1 MTVSVDEALEQLNTD
16 AGSVDAGELQ
26 LYVDAAN
33 EWVDGRIGQP
43 GWMSVADAAVRPNV
57 VKLATLFLVDHL
69 WESQRGPA
77 ASPLSGAEEGGTL
90 VLSGFAIPNRVRELL
105 QDNTT
110 ARVGSGGPSFSFPDA
125 VGWPD
130 PVEWPAP

>member
-1 MTVSVDEALEQLNTD
+1 MTVTVAEALEQLNTD

-43 GWMSVADAAVRPNV
+43 GFISVADAAARPNV
-57 VKLATLFLVDHL
+57 VKLATLFLIDHL

-77 ASPLSGAEEGGTL
+77 GSPLGDDYASPLVVVNGR
-90 VLSGFAIPNRVRELL
+90 GFAIPNRVLELL
-105 QDNTT
+105 HSDATKP
-110 ARVGSGGPSFSFPDA
+110 AAVGSFPA
-125 VGWPD
+125 ASSWPD
-130 PVEWPAP
+130 PVEWSAP